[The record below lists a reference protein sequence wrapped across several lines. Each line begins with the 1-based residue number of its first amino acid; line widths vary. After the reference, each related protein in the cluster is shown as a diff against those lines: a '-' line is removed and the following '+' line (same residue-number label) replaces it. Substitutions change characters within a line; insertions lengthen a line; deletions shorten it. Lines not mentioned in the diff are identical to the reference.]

1 MTWLLDTC
9 TVSDFVKGQA
19 GVLARLKTTPP
30 QSISIS
36 AVTRMEIEYGLQLHP
51 ARTEKLAP
59 VIDAFLA
66 SIAVLP
72 FENADAKAAGTI
84 RAVLQKRGRPI
95 GAYDIMIAGTALAR
109 GLTVVTSNV
118 GEFERI
124 EGLRVENWR

>member
-59 VIDAFLA
+59 VINAFLA

-118 GEFERI
+118 GEFDRI

>member
-1 MTWLLDTC
+1 MIWLLDTC

-19 GVLARLKTTPP
+19 GVLARLKATPP
-30 QSISIS
+30 QSIAIS
-36 AVTRMEIEYGLQLHP
+36 TVTRMEIEYGLQLHP
-51 ARTEKLAP
+51 ARAEKLAP
-59 VIDAFLA
+59 VLDAFLS

-72 FENADAKAAGTI
+72 FEDADAKAAGAI

-124 EGLRVENWR
+124 ESLRVENWR

>member
-66 SIAVLP
+66 SITVLP

-95 GAYDIMIAGTALAR
+95 GAYDIMIAGTALTR

-118 GEFERI
+118 GEFDRI

>member
-59 VIDAFLA
+59 VINAFLA

>member
-59 VIDAFLA
+59 VINAFLA

-72 FENADAKAAGTI
+72 VENADAKAAGTI

>member
-59 VIDAFLA
+59 VINAFLA

-95 GAYDIMIAGTALAR
+95 GAYDIMIAGTALTR

-118 GEFERI
+118 GEFDRI

>member
-66 SIAVLP
+66 SITVLP

>member
-59 VIDAFLA
+59 VINAFLA

-95 GAYDIMIAGTALAR
+95 GAYDIMIAGTALTR